1 MKKSRIILLIAVI
14 LFATLIVVLVGK
26 PMIRFISDPEA
37 FQAWVDS
44 KGIVGIII
52 FMVLNILQVILAII
66 PGGPFEIAAGY
77 AFGIIKGSILCDI
90 AMTAGSMIIF
100 FLVRKFGMRFIEL
113 FVDREKVENLA
124 ILKTNHKKN
133 ALLFLFFLLP
143 GTPKDLLSYAVG
155 LTDIKFSTWLLIN
168 LIGRFP
174 AILLSAM
181 SGSSLVEKRYEYFA
195 IFMGIILF
203 FYLIG
208 AFIYRRHNNKISNDT
223 Q

>member
-124 ILKTNHKKN
+124 ILKTNQKKN

-155 LTDIKFSTWLLIN
+155 LTDIKISTWLLIN

>member
-1 MKKSRIILLIAVI
+1 MKKSRIILLIVVI

-52 FMVLNILQVILAII
+52 FMVLNIIQVILAII

-77 AFGIIKGSILCDI
+77 AFGVIKGSILCDI